1 MFYEINRINSH
12 ISGVFGRHRVGQ
24 LARQR
29 HRQRPQVRDRRLH
42 QDASL
47 PERNAGTQVGLEEF
61 FQLFIEKVNRDRQR
75 GGSLRGAN

>member
-1 MFYEINRINSH
+1 MFYEISRINYH

-47 PERNAGTQVGLEEF
+47 PERNAGTQVGLGRV
-61 FQLFIEKVNRDRQR
+61 ISDVNRE
-75 GGSLRGAN
+75 SECIEEAH